1 MSEVVIA
8 VLAFISMA
16 VACGFYYYL
25 ARYRQFKMM
34 KSPSNE
40 NLSTMTQSD
49 PEPLSSNP

>member
-8 VLAFISMA
+8 VLACIGF
-16 VACGFYYYL
+16 VAACSLYYYL